1 MARYYGL
8 RRTTRV
14 LAVYL
19 ALIIVSTIYFGWHY
33 VTDDIAGV
41 LIALTAVQ
49 LGKWTVFP
57 PRSCR
62 SRAGSRRD
70 GRRRRA
76 ERRRRARRPGDVR
89 DAGPAVEPGPRRDR
103 PGRRAAPLWWR
114 LLATPGGDIAAQ
126 DAWAA
131 FARAHPGSAYDLA
144 WYGGMHPVSY
154 SAISP
159 YLMAVLGVRPTM
171 VVVGTLSA
179 GLLALLL
186 ERSPHVRHPM
196 LPAVFGAL
204 ALTGNAVS
212 GRVTFGL
219 GLLFG
224 LAALVATFAWPARLR
239 LRVPVIVALAALTT
253 AASAVAGLLLGL
265 VAAALWLTGER
276 RLAYAIGLPPLVVV
290 AVSAWLF
297 PLSGVQP
304 MSWYSALLPT
314 AAGLSAVLLF
324 PRDWR
329 LLRMLGVV
337 YLVAVQMAWLMPSPV
352 GTNINRLG
360 LIFAGVGLVATLPGR
375 DWVRSLAGVRL
386 GRTVAAGMLGA
397 ALITSVSWQ
406 VGLAARDAINTAP
419 PESLSLDLQPLV
431 DQLQDRGAGLGRVE
445 VVPTASH
452 REATALAAYANLAR
466 GWNRQADAAR
476 NRLFY
481 RDQPLTADAYQ
492 RWLRR
497 WAVRFVVLSTATPD
511 AAPSR
516 RPRSS
521 RPVCPTSSG
530 SGPTRTGCST
540 RSATPRRWPPLRRG
554 SSTSTPRRSR
564 CTPPSPARSW
574 CAWPTPGGS
583 VSSTRRARPCR
594 PRPRACPASPVT
606 ARWRTRATTG
616 WCCTPARRA
625 PTGSGR
631 PTRCR
636 AGPPAPDHLPGR
648 RPALEPADLVAQLVV
663 ATLERQHR
671 LDAGQVQA
679 VGQQRRDAPDLGDV
693 GGAVAPGAP
702 RRAVRRDELLR
713 LVRAQHRRAHAGELG
728 GHGHAV
734 DGVVVGGRSVV
745 RRPHPVPPSCPKTH
759 LGQVL
764 EISRRTD

>member
-1 MARYYGL
+1 VTVVDDAPSDAAALAGPATYA
-8 RRTTRV
+8 TRV
-14 LAVYL
+14 LQGSPVLVATVL
-19 ALIIVSTIYFGWHY
+19 
-33 VTDDIAGV
+33 AGV
-41 LIALTAVQ
+41 LHL
-49 LGKWTVFP
+49 
-57 PRSCR
+57 
-62 SRAGSRRD
+62 
-70 GRRRRA
+70 
-76 ERRRRARRPGDVR
+76 
-89 DAGPAVEPGPRRDR
+89 
-103 PGRRAAPLWWR
+103 LWWR

-224 LAALVATFAWPARLR
+224 LTALVAAFAWPTRTW

-265 VAAALWLTGER
+265 VAAALWLTGDR
-276 RLAYAIGLPPLVVV
+276 RLAYALGLPPLAVV

-352 GTNINRLG
+352 GTNISRLG

-386 GRTVAAGMLGA
+386 GPTVAAGMLGA

-481 RDQPLTADAYQ
+481 RDQPLTAEAYQ

-511 AAPSR
+511 AAAVEEAALVSAGLPYLERVWSDADWMLYEVRNPAPLASAPARVLDFDAAQITLYTPDPGPIVVRVAYSR
-516 RPRSS
+516 WLGLVDASGRALPAEAACLSGLASDREVENPRDNWLVLHAAEPGTY
-521 RPVCPTSSG
+521 RIGAPYKVP
-530 SGPTRTGCST
+530 
-540 RSATPRRWPPLRRG
+540 RG
-554 SSTSTPRRSR
+554 S
-564 CTPPSPARSW
+564 
-574 CAWPTPGGS
+574 
-583 VSSTRRARPCR
+583 
-594 PRPRACPASPVT
+594 ACP
-606 ARWRTRATTG
+606 
-616 WCCTPARRA
+616 
-625 PTGSGR
+625 
-631 PTRCR
+631 
-636 AGPPAPDHLPGR
+636 
-648 RPALEPADLVAQLVV
+648 
-663 ATLERQHR
+663 
-671 LDAGQVQA
+671 
-679 VGQQRRDAPDLGDV
+679 
-693 GGAVAPGAP
+693 
-702 RRAVRRDELLR
+702 
-713 LVRAQHRRAHAGELG
+713 
-728 GHGHAV
+728 
-734 DGVVVGGRSVV
+734 
-745 RRPHPVPPSCPKTH
+745 
-759 LGQVL
+759 
-764 EISRRTD
+764 